1 MKPQTKKKPD
11 ETLSQPSH
19 RTSLSKRAAP
29 ATKITGGL
37 YLVATPIGNARDIT
51 LRALDLLAGA
61 HVVACEDTRTTG
73 KLLSIHGISA
83 KLTAYHDH
91 NAARVRPALLARL
104 SRGEAVVLVS
114 DAGTPLIS
122 DPGYRLVVEA
132 RAAGIPVT
140 TAPGASA
147 PLAALT
153 VSGLPS
159 DRFFFSGFLPPKR
172 GPRRR
177 ALERLAAIDGTLV
190 VFESARRLAAS
201 LADAAAA
208 LGPREAAVVRELT
221 KLHEEVRRGT
231 LDALAAHY
239 KSAGAP
245 KGEIVI
251 VIAAPKA
258 DAEGLDDEAVD
269 GLLRSALATNSL
281 RDAAARVA
289 LATGLPRRRLYNRA
303 LELAQGDP

>member
-1 MKPQTKKKPD
+1 MP
-11 ETLSQPSH
+11 QPSH
-19 RTSLSKRAAP
+19 RAGGSKRATAAP
-29 ATKITGGL
+29 GL

-61 HVVACEDTRTTG
+61 DVVACEDSRTTG
-73 KLLSIHGISA
+73 KLLSMHGISA
-83 KLTAYHDH
+83 KLTTYHDH
-91 NAARVRPALLARL
+91 NAARVRPGLLARL
-104 SRGEAVVLVS
+104 KAGDMVVLVS

-140 TAPGASA
+140 TAPGPSA
-147 PLAALT
+147 PIAALT
-153 VSGLPS
+153 VSGLPT
-159 DRFFFSGFLPPKR
+159 DRFFFAGFLPPKSAA
-172 GPRRR
+172 RRR
-177 ALERLAAIDGTLV
+177 ALEGLAAIDGALLLL
-190 VFESARRLAAS
+190 ESTRRLAAA
-201 LADAAAA
+201 LADMAHV

-221 KLHEEVRRGT
+221 KLHEEVRRGR

-239 KSAGAP
+239 EAAGAP

-251 VIAAPKA
+251 VIAPPEA
-258 DAEGLDDEAVD
+258 DADRLDDAAVD
-269 GLLRSALATNSL
+269 SLLREALATDRL

-303 LELAQGDP
+303 LTLTKGDP